1 MSPEALQQTYG
12 HRRPGPLRGAA
23 AAVGQKHRF
32 VSAVE
37 TVVGLT
43 GGRNEN
49 KTPAISGRSG
59 RIRTCD
65 PCVPN
70 AVLYR
75 AEPRSD
81 KNAAYSL
88 RFRAPQEADVEDLNL

>member
-1 MSPEALQQTYG
+1 MSAEVLQETYG
-12 HRRPGPLRGAA
+12 RLRPGHLRRAA
-23 AAVGQKHRF
+23 AAVGQKDRF

-49 KTPAISGRSG
+49 KNPAISGRSG

-81 KNAAYSL
+81 KKAAYSV
-88 RFRAPQEADVEDLNL
+88 RFRAPQEADVEDLIL